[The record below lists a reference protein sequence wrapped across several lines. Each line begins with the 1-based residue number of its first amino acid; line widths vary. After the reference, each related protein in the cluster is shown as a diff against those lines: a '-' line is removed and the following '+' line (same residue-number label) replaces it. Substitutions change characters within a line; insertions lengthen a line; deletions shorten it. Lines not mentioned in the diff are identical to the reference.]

1 MNEKYYFIGIFY
13 FLKQK
18 VKIELLKIQ
27 INKININKNKIQIK
41 IKKLCIIFKIKKIHF
56 IKKI

>member
-13 FLKQK
+13 FLNYK

-27 INKININKNKIQIK
+27 INKININKKKIQIK
-41 IKKLCIIFKIKKIHF
+41 KKNLNYNLK
-56 IKKI
+56 